1 MARIV
6 AVHGIGNQY
15 GGEYQLH
22 SNWLPALQDGL
33 ARAGADPIDEADLR
47 CGFYGDLFR
56 PGGKALVPF
65 YDASDLDDEWEQELL
80 LAWWKEAA
88 QLDPLVSWPD
98 TGGKGIGWSVLQSAL
113 DGLSQSSFFA
123 GLAESALIGDLKQV
137 RRYLREPDL
146 RSAAR
151 QRVLAALAS
160 DTRVVIGHS
169 LGSVVAYEALCAA
182 PEQPARTFITL
193 GSPLGIRHLIF
204 DQLDPAPNGG
214 LGRWPEGL
222 SYWMNIAAADD
233 IVALEKNLNSR
244 FGATVID
251 QLVDNGARVH
261 DAVRYLCT
269 REVGD
274 AVTSGL

>member
-6 AVHGIGNQY
+6 AIHGIGNQY
-15 GGEYQLH
+15 GGEYQLR

-33 ARAGADPIDEADLR
+33 ARDGADPIIEADL
-47 CGFYGDLFR
+47 CCAFYGDLFR
-56 PGGKALVPF
+56 PSGKALDPF
-65 YDASDLDDEWEQELL
+65 YDASDLVDEWEQKLL

-88 QLDPLVSWPD
+88 QLDPLVSGPD

-123 GLAESALIGDLKQV
+123 GLAETALIGDLKQV

-151 QRVLAALAS
+151 QRILAALGP

-182 PEQPARTFITL
+182 PVQPARTFITL
-193 GSPLGIRHLIF
+193 GSPLGIRQLIF
-204 DQLDPAPNGG
+204 DQLDPAPNKG

-222 SYWMNIAAADD
+222 TRWVNIAAADD
-233 IVALEKNLNSR
+233 IVALEKNLKSR
-244 FGATVID
+244 FGTAVID
-251 QLVDNGARVH
+251 QRVDNGARVH

-269 REVGD
+269 REVGN
-274 AVTSGL
+274 AVASGL